1 MKNDAFEQQAPRL
14 REVALKASATA
25 GADADTAQDI
35 AQETMIRLWQ
45 ILEQRAPSSGLE
57 WQSRDRIM
65 KMRDDPRLSNPD
77 GYAATIARH
86 LTLNHLRR
94 QQPQPID
101 ERHSAI
107 QTTPSPLD
115 IMVQRE
121 EEQWLQQRIRDLPP
135 TQHAVLHM
143 RQVEH
148 YSNSQI
154 ASLLG
159 IKETS
164 VSTLLARARRQL
176 LEEIRQQREREKR

>member
-1 MKNDAFEQQAPRL
+1 MKTDAFEQQASRL
-14 REVALKASATA
+14 RAIALDASARA
-25 GADADTAQDI
+25 GADADIAQDI

-45 ILEQRAPSSGLE
+45 
-57 WQSRDRIM
+57 
-65 KMRDDPRLSNPD
+65 MRDDPRLSNPD

-107 QTTPSPLD
+107 ETTPSPLD
-115 IMVQRE
+115 LMVQRE

-148 YSNSQI
+148 RSSSQI

-164 VSTLLARARRQL
+164 VSTLLGRARRQL
-176 LEEIRQQREREKR
+176 LEEIRQQREREKL

>member
-14 REVALKASATA
+14 RAVALKASATA

-45 ILEQRAPSSGLE
+45 
-57 WQSRDRIM
+57 
-65 KMRDDPRLSNPD
+65 MRDDPRLSNPD

-94 QQPQPID
+94 QQPLPID
-101 ERHSAI
+101 ERHNAS

-115 IMVQRE
+115 LMVQRE

-148 YSNSQI
+148 RSNGQI
-154 ASLLG
+154 AALLG

-164 VSTLLARARRQL
+164 VSTLLGRARRQL
-176 LEEIRQQREREKR
+176 LEEIRQYRNQEQ

>member
-1 MKNDAFEQQAPRL
+1 M
-14 REVALKASATA
+14 KASATA

-45 ILEQRAPSSGLE
+45 
-57 WQSRDRIM
+57 
-65 KMRDDPRLSNPD
+65 MRDDPRLCNPD
-77 GYAATIARH
+77 GYATMVARH

-94 QQPQPID
+94 QQPLSID
-101 ERHSAI
+101 ERHHAG
-107 QTTPSPLD
+107 QTAPSPLD
-115 IMVQRE
+115 LMVQRE

-154 ASLLG
+154 ATLLG

-164 VSTLLARARRQL
+164 VSTLLAKARRQL

>member
-1 MKNDAFEQQAPRL
+1 MIIGAFEQQASRL
-14 REVALKASATA
+14 RAVALKASASA

-45 ILEQRAPSSGLE
+45 
-57 WQSRDRIM
+57 
-65 KMRDDPRLSNPD
+65 MRDDPRLCNPE

-86 LTLNHLRR
+86 LTLNQLRR
-94 QQPQPID
+94 QSPIPID
-101 ERHSAI
+101 ERHAVS
-107 QTTPSPLD
+107 QTAPSPLD
-115 IMVQRE
+115 LMVQRE

-148 YSNSQI
+148 RTSAQI
-154 ASLLG
+154 AALLG

-164 VSTLLARARRQL
+164 VSTLLGRARRQL
-176 LEEIRQQREREKR
+176 LEEIRQQRELEKR

>member
-14 REVALKASATA
+14 RAVALKASATA

-45 ILEQRAPSSGLE
+45 
-57 WQSRDRIM
+57 
-65 KMRDDPRLSNPD
+65 MRDDPRLSNPD

-94 QQPQPID
+94 QQPLPID
-101 ERHSAI
+101 ERHNAS

-115 IMVQRE
+115 LMVQRE

-148 YSNSQI
+148 RSNGQI
-154 ASLLG
+154 AALLG

-164 VSTLLARARRQL
+164 VSPLLGRARRQL
-176 LEEIRQQREREKR
+176 LEEIRQYRNQEQ

>member
-1 MKNDAFEQQAPRL
+1 MKIDAFEQQAPRL
-14 REVALKASATA
+14 RVTALKASANA
-25 GADADTAQDI
+25 GADADMAQDV

-45 ILEQRAPSSGLE
+45 
-57 WQSRDRIM
+57 
-65 KMRDDPRLSNPD
+65 MRNDPRLCNPD

-86 LTLNHLRR
+86 LTLNQLRIK
-94 QQPQPID
+94 QPLPMD
-101 ERHSAI
+101 ERHVTIQSA
-107 QTTPSPLD
+107 PSPLD
-115 IMVQRE
+115 IMIQRE

-148 YSNSQI
+148 RSNTQI
-154 ASLLG
+154 AALLG
-159 IKETS
+159 IKVTS

>member
-1 MKNDAFEQQAPRL
+1 M
-14 REVALKASATA
+14 KASTAA

-45 ILEQRAPSSGLE
+45 
-57 WQSRDRIM
+57 
-65 KMRDDPRLSNPD
+65 MRDDPRLCNPD
-77 GYAATIARH
+77 GYATMVARH

-94 QQPQPID
+94 QQPLSID
-101 ERHSAI
+101 ERHHAG
-107 QTTPSPLD
+107 QTAPSPLD
-115 IMVQRE
+115 LMVQRE

-154 ASLLG
+154 ATLLG

-164 VSTLLARARRQL
+164 VSTLLAKARRQL

>member
-1 MKNDAFEQQAPRL
+1 MKRDAFEQQASRL
-14 REVALKASATA
+14 RAVALKASATA
-25 GADADTAQDI
+25 GAEADTAQDI

-45 ILEQRAPSSGLE
+45 
-57 WQSRDRIM
+57 
-65 KMRDDPRLSNPD
+65 MRDDPRLCNPD
-77 GYAATIARH
+77 GYATMVARH

-94 QQPQPID
+94 QQPLSID
-101 ERHSAI
+101 ERHHAG
-107 QTTPSPLD
+107 QTAPSPLD
-115 IMVQRE
+115 LMVQRE

-154 ASLLG
+154 ATLLG

-164 VSTLLARARRQL
+164 VSTLLAKARRQL

>member
-1 MKNDAFEQQAPRL
+1 MKTDAFELQASRL
-14 REVALKASATA
+14 RAVALKASAAA

-45 ILEQRAPSSGLE
+45 
-57 WQSRDRIM
+57 
-65 KMRDDPRLSNPD
+65 MRDDPRLCNPD

-94 QQPQPID
+94 KPPLPVD
-101 ERHSAI
+101 ERHKAGP
-107 QTTPSPLD
+107 TVPSPLD
-115 IMVQRE
+115 LMVQRE
-121 EEQWLQQRIRDLPP
+121 EEQWLQERIRDLPP
-135 TQHAVLHM
+135 TQHAVLHL

-148 YSNSQI
+148 RSNGQI
-154 ASLLG
+154 AAMLG

-164 VSTLLARARRQL
+164 VSTLLGRARRQL

>member
-1 MKNDAFEQQAPRL
+1 MKNDAFEQQASRL
-14 REVALKASATA
+14 RAIALDASAKA
-25 GADADTAQDI
+25 GADADIAQDI

-65 KMRDDPRLSNPD
+65 KMRDDPRLCNLD
-77 GYAATIARH
+77 GYAVVIARH

-94 QQPQPID
+94 KPPLPID
-101 ERHSAI
+101 ERVEAGP
-107 QTTPSPLD
+107 TVPSPLD
-115 IMVQRE
+115 LMVQRE
-121 EEQWLQQRIRDLPP
+121 EEQWLQQCIRDLPP

-143 RQVEH
+143 RQVEQR
-148 YSNSQI
+148 SNSQI
-154 ASLLG
+154 AMLLG

>member
-1 MKNDAFEQQAPRL
+1 MKIDAFEQQAPRL
-14 REVALKASATA
+14 RAVALKASANA
-25 GADADTAQDI
+25 GADDDMAQDV

-45 ILEQRAPSSGLE
+45 
-57 WQSRDRIM
+57 
-65 KMRDDPRLSNPD
+65 MRNDPRLCNPD

-94 QQPQPID
+94 QQPLPMD
-101 ERHSAI
+101 ERHATI
-107 QTTPSPLD
+107 QSTPSPLD
-115 IMVQRE
+115 IMIQRE

-148 YSNSQI
+148 RSNGQI
-154 ASLLG
+154 ALLLG

-176 LEEIRQQREREKR
+176 LEEIRQYKNERQ

>member
-1 MKNDAFEQQAPRL
+1 MKANAFEQQASRL
-14 REVALKASATA
+14 RAIALKASAVA

-35 AQETMIRLWQ
+35 AQETMIRMWQ
-45 ILEQRAPSSGLE
+45 
-57 WQSRDRIM
+57 
-65 KMRDDPRLSNPD
+65 MRDDPRLFNPD

-101 ERHSAI
+101 ERHIAI
-107 QTTPSPLD
+107 PTTPSPHEL
-115 IMVQRE
+115 MVQRE
-121 EEQWLQQRIRDLPP
+121 EEQWLQERIRDLPP
-135 TQHAVLHM
+135 TQHAILHM

-148 YSNSQI
+148 RSNGQI

-164 VSTLLARARRQL
+164 VSTLLGRARRQL
-176 LEEIRQQREREKR
+176 LEEIRQQQKREKR

>member
-1 MKNDAFEQQAPRL
+1 MKIDAYEQQAPRL
-14 REVALKASATA
+14 RETALKASANA
-25 GADADTAQDI
+25 GADADMAQDV

-45 ILEQRAPSSGLE
+45 
-57 WQSRDRIM
+57 
-65 KMRDDPRLSNPD
+65 MRNDPRLCNPD

-86 LTLNHLRR
+86 LTLNQLRIK
-94 QQPQPID
+94 QPLPMD
-101 ERHSAI
+101 ERHAAI
-107 QTTPSPLD
+107 QSAPSPLD
-115 IMVQRE
+115 IMIQRE

-148 YSNSQI
+148 RSNTQI
-154 ASLLG
+154 AALLG